1 MNKVNCL
8 MLLLLLSP
16 AIPAAPQDD
25 FLCEDTPLAIYP
37 DIYFTCE
44 ALQSFK
50 KGFDTHA
57 LELFKRASLWGSK
70 EAQYRV
76 GLFYL
81 GGIGT
86 EADPMEGAAWLLL
99 ANERNNRQVTERLS
113 GVLQQLTPAQQ
124 DAVTQRAAVLREQYG
139 DFQALERRDDWVRMQ
154 KRKTTGSRLG
164 KPMASVRYQG
174 SQGVTADQ
182 ANQSLELYVST
193 LENIVTTV
201 EYRDFEVLED
211 DPDSAPEDD
220 ER

>member
-1 MNKVNCL
+1 MNKVNCMILL
-8 MLLLLLSP
+8 MALTHVVH
-16 AIPAAPQDD
+16 AAPQKD

-44 ALQSFK
+44 GLQSFK

-99 ANERNNRQVTERLS
+99 ANERNNRQVTERLLTVMA
-113 GVLQQLTPAQQ
+113 VLSPFQQGE
-124 DAVTQRAAVLREQYG
+124 VSQRAAVLREQYG
-139 DFQALERRDDWVRMQ
+139 DFQALDRRDNWVRMQ

-164 KPMASVRYQG
+164 KPMATVRYLG

-182 ANQSLELYVST
+182 ANQSLELYVTT
-193 LENIVTTV
+193 LQDIVTNV
-201 EYRDFEVLED
+201 NYRDFDVLED
-211 DPDSAPEDD
+211 DQDNDSEDD
-220 ER
+220 S